1 MKRPVSVG
9 IIVLALA
16 LAGVCGPV
24 MALGVGAADA
34 SGDHHASTPSAESIA
49 AANDVES
56 QDFDSTTFEIEVHE
70 NGSATWTFRHELRL
84 DDDDERNFETFAE
97 EFEEEETGL
106 YERFTDQAEAL
117 TETGKEMTDREMEAT
132 TFNRSASVEYRPSAM
147 GVVEMSFVWI
157 DFADTEDDQLV
168 VGDVFRNMYISD
180 QQSIVIKPDDGYAFA
195 EADPEGEY
203 TGNTMEN
210 ASSMTWSGERE
221 FLDGH
226 PRVVLQD
233 PDEIGSDS
241 GTGSANSSE
250 SGDGLL
256 SWSLLAGL
264 AAITLGAAAAVWY
277 RNRQS
282 PGDETGTPAV
292 ASIGSEP
299 DDSDDSETEV
309 APGKDVLGADDLL
322 SDEDRV
328 LRLIRE
334 NGGRMKQV
342 KIVEETGWSKS
353 KVSMLL
359 SDMETNGSISKLRV
373 GRENIISLEGFEP
386 EATKSPFD
394 E

>member
-1 MKRPVSVG
+1 MKRPVFVG
-9 IIVLALA
+9 IVVLALA
-16 LAGVCGPV
+16 LAGVCGPM

-34 SGDHHASTPSAESIA
+34 SGDHHSSSSGPESVA

-84 DDDDERNFETFAE
+84 DDDDEERSFEAFAE
-97 EFEEEETGL
+97 EFESEETGL

-117 TETGKEMTDREMEAT
+117 TETGKEMTDREMEAEA
-132 TFNRSASVEYRPSAM
+132 FNRSASVEYRPGAM
-147 GVVEMSFVWI
+147 GVVEMSFVWV
-157 DFADTEDDQLV
+157 DFADSDDDDRLV

-180 QQSIVIKPDDGYAFA
+180 QQSIVIIPDDGYAFA

-203 TGNTMEN
+203 TGGSMEN
-210 ASSMTWSGERE
+210 ASSMAWSGEQE

-226 PRVVLQD
+226 PHVVLQD
-233 PDEIGSDS
+233 ADEIGAGSN
-241 GTGSANSSE
+241 TGSASASE
-250 SGDGLL
+250 GGDGLL
-256 SWSLLAGL
+256 SWPLLAGF
-264 AAITLGAAAAVWY
+264 AAITLGAVAAVWY
-277 RNRQS
+277 RSRQAPS
-282 PGDETGTPAV
+282 DDAETPVAAGGT
-292 ASIGSEP
+292 EP
-299 DDSDDSETEV
+299 DDDGRAGDPADE
-309 APGKDVLGADDLL
+309 DVLGADDLL

-328 LRLIRE
+328 IRLIRE

-359 SDMETNGSISKLRV
+359 SDMETDGSISKLRV